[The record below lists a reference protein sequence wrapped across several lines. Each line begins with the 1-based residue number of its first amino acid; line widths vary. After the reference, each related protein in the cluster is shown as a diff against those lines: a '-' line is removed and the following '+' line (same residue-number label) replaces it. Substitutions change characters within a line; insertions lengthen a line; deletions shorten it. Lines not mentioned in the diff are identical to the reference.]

1 MVMFCGVT
9 VDIYISCLEQYHC
22 ASPPPLVPILQGA
35 SAKRAAADS
44 AAPRAKR
51 ANTGCEKRCDKCKE
65 KKAAAEFT
73 KSQLAHGKRARCIAC
88 VEKTG
93 SSGKGGRKRKRQS
106 Q

>member
-51 ANTGCEKRCDKCKE
+51 ANTGCEKRCDT
-65 KKAAAEFT
+65 KKAVLLLLLLLL
-73 KSQLAHGKRARCIAC
+73 Q
-88 VEKTG
+88 
-93 SSGKGGRKRKRQS
+93 
-106 Q
+106 